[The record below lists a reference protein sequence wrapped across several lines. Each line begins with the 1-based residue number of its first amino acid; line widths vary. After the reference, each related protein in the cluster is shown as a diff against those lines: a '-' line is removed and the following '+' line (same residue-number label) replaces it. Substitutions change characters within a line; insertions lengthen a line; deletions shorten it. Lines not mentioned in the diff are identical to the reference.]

1 MADQEAGG
9 VSSLRANTVKGS
21 MFDLLASYSTANR
34 VLKRRVELLHLLLLG
49 VIAAVSVLTA
59 INLWELVTIPSTER
73 VFFVV
78 VDILCLVFF
87 AGLIYL
93 NRTGRHRLAG
103 YLFIT
108 LVGLAPLMT
117 DSAAILEQVFIVNVL
132 PVMAASFILAPAY
145 SFAAALLSA
154 SVYSAMFGYIGG
166 RDYNYISIMALFV
179 LALVSWLAARG
190 WEKSLADVERLNQD
204 TQKQLKDLQRADA
217 ALQLN
222 ESRLEAMLWLGRMS
236 EASARTLTHYALQ
249 EAIRLT
255 GSEIGF
261 VALVHPG
268 SDEIE
273 AYEWSDKALEQ
284 LAVADDPQRFSVV
297 PNADT
302 ITELGRE
309 ALRQHRA
316 IITNDSAA
324 RANPALGTTLKSDP
338 NAQPPLTRH
347 IVAPIFDGPR
357 IVMVTGVGN
366 KRTGYDTPDVQQLEL
381 LMEEAWRITQRR
393 EAELA
398 LQAERA
404 SLVQRVEEQT
414 AELKAANAAL
424 IRTNEELARAARAK
438 DEFLAGMSHELR
450 TPLTAILGMSESLQE
465 YVYGPLTERQIKSL
479 KTIETSGRHLLE
491 LINDILDLSKI
502 EAGKTTLDL
511 SSVSLKQMC
520 RDSSRFVTQTAM
532 QKKINFT
539 VSVDESVDMLQ
550 ADARRLKQIIVNL
563 LSNAVKFT
571 PEGGTV
577 GLETKGDPEREA
589 VAISVWDTGIGI
601 AEQDLARLFQPFVQ
615 LDSSLSRQYAGT
627 GVGLSLVRDLAN
639 LHGGSVTVESP
650 FVSPPQAGGKKG
662 GPGSR
667 FTVLLPWK
675 AEKTDLER
683 PASRDDAALGK
694 GLPSQTAHALSVLMV
709 DDNPA
714 AITGTADLLRFR
726 EYRVQVVTSGS
737 EALQYLASHKPDVI
751 LMDIQ
756 MPIMDGLEATR
767 RIRELGYPVP
777 IIAVTALAMSGDRE
791 RCLAAGANEYASKPV
806 SGTELIRLIES
817 LAPPRAEKAR

>member
-1 MADQEAGG
+1 
-9 VSSLRANTVKGS
+9 
-21 MFDLLASYSTANR
+21 MFDLLMSYSTASR
-34 VLKRRVELLHLLLLG
+34 VLKRRVELLHVLLLG
-49 VIAAVSVLTA
+49 IIAAVSVLTA
-59 INLWELVTIPSTER
+59 INLWELVTIPSTVI
-73 VFFVV
+73 VFFMVG
-78 VDILCLVFF
+78 DMFSLVFF
-87 AGLIYL
+87 AGLVYL

-108 LVGLAPLMT
+108 LVSLSPLMMSSEAT
-117 DSAAILEQVFIVNVL
+117 VEQVFIVNAV

-145 SFAAALLSA
+145 SFAAALLSV
-154 SVYSAMFGYIGG
+154 SVYSAMYWYIGG
-166 RDYNYISIMALFV
+166 RDFNYISMIVLFV

-204 TQKQLKDLQRADA
+204 TQEQLKDLRRADA

-236 EASARTLTHYALQ
+236 EASARTLIHYALQ
-249 EAIRLT
+249 EAVRLT

-261 VALVHPG
+261 VALVQPG

-273 AYEWSDKALEQ
+273 AYEWLDKVLEQ
-284 LAVADDPQRFSVV
+284 PAVADDPQRFKATV
-297 PNADT
+297 AR
-302 ITELGRE
+302 LGGE
-309 ALRQHRA
+309 ALRQRRA
-316 IITNDSAA
+316 IITNDYTAP
-324 RANPALGTTLKSDP
+324 ANPLKSDP
-338 NAQPPLTRH
+338 HGQPPLTRH
-347 IVAPIFDGPR
+347 IVTPIFDGPR

-366 KRTGYDTPDVQQLEL
+366 KRTGYDTSDVQQLEL

-404 SLVQRVEEQT
+404 SLIQRVEEQT
-414 AELKAANAAL
+414 AELKVTNTAL

-465 YVYGPLTERQIKSL
+465 YVYGPLTERQMGSL
-479 KTIETSGRHLLE
+479 KTIEASGRHLLE

-511 SSVSLKQMC
+511 SAVSLQQMC
-520 RDSSRFVTQTAM
+520 RDSSRFVTQTAR
-532 QKKINFT
+532 QKKIHF
-539 VSVDESVDMLQ
+539 VLSVDESVDMLQ

-601 AEQDLARLFQPFVQ
+601 AEQDLGQLFQPFVQ
-615 LDSSLSRQYAGT
+615 LDSSLSRHTAGT
-627 GVGLSLVRDLAN
+627 GLGLSLVQNLAN
-639 LHGGSVTVESP
+639 LHGGSVSVESR
-650 FVSPPQAGGKKG
+650 VGQ
-662 GPGSR
+662 GSR

-675 AEKTDLER
+675 AEKMELER
-683 PASRDDAALGK
+683 HASRGDTARGK
-694 GLPSQTAHALSVLMV
+694 ELPGQTVPALSVLVV

-714 AITGTADLLRFR
+714 AIAGMADLLRFR
-726 EYRVQVVTSGS
+726 GYRVQLVSSGS
-737 EALQYLASHKPDVI
+737 EAIKYLASNKPDVI

-756 MPIMDGLEATR
+756 MPIMDGLETTK

-777 IIAVTALAMSGDRE
+777 VIAVTALAMSGDRE

-806 SGTELIRLIES
+806 SGRELIRLIES
-817 LAPPRAEKAR
+817 LTTIPRAEKAS

>member
-1 MADQEAGG
+1 
-9 VSSLRANTVKGS
+9 
-21 MFDLLASYSTANR
+21 MFDLLASYSTASR
-34 VLKRRVELLHLLLLG
+34 VLKRRVELLHVLLLS
-49 VIAAVSVLTA
+49 VIVAMSVLTA
-59 INLWELVTIPSTER
+59 INLWRLVATPSTMH
-73 VFFVV
+73 VFYVV
-78 VDILCLVFF
+78 GDILYLLLF
-87 AGLIYL
+87 AGMVYL

-103 YLFIT
+103 YLFIAVMG
-108 LVGLAPLMT
+108 LVPLMMRAEPT
-117 DSAAILEQVFIVNVL
+117 AEQVFIVNAL
-132 PVMAASFILAPAY
+132 PIMAASFILAPAY

-154 SVYSAMFGYIGG
+154 SVYSAMYWYIGG
-166 RDYNYISIMALFV
+166 RDYNYISIIVLFV
-179 LALVSWLAARG
+179 LAVVSWLAARG

-204 TQKQLKDLQRADA
+204 TQEQLGDLRRADA

-236 EASARTLTHYALQ
+236 DASTRTLMHYALQ
-249 EAIRLT
+249 EAVRLT

-273 AYEWSDKALEQ
+273 AYEWSDKALERP
-284 LAVADDPQRFSVV
+284 AIADDPQRFKATV
-297 PNADT
+297 
-302 ITELGRE
+302 TELGGE
-309 ALRQHRA
+309 ALKQRRA
-316 IITNDSAA
+316 IITNDYTAP
-324 RANPALGTTLKSDP
+324 ANLLKSDP
-338 NAQPPLTRH
+338 HGQPPLTRH

-357 IVMVTGVGN
+357 IVMVAGVGN
-366 KRTGYDTPDVQQLEL
+366 KRTGYDPPDVQQVEL
-381 LMEEAWRITQRR
+381 LMGEAWRITRRR

-404 SLVQRVEEQT
+404 SLIQRVEEQT
-414 AELKAANAAL
+414 AELKVANAAL
-424 IRTNEELARAARAK
+424 IRTNEELARTARAK

-465 YVYGPLTERQIKSL
+465 YVYGPLTERQMGSL
-479 KTIETSGRHLLE
+479 KTIEASGRHLLE

-511 SSVSLKQMC
+511 SAVSLKQMC
-520 RDSSRFVTQTAM
+520 RDSSRFVTQTAK
-532 QKKINFT
+532 QKKINFIL
-539 VSVDESVDMLQ
+539 SVDESVDMLQ

-601 AEQDLARLFQPFVQ
+601 AEQDLGRLFQPFVQ

-627 GVGLSLVRDLAN
+627 GLGLSLVQNLVN

-650 FVSPPQAGGKKG
+650 SVSPPLAGGTKG

-667 FTVLLPWK
+667 FTVLLLWK
-675 AEKTDLER
+675 AEKMELER
-683 PASRDDAALGK
+683 HASRGDTARGK
-694 GLPSQTAHALSVLMV
+694 EWSASQTVPALSVLMV

-714 AITGTADLLRFR
+714 AIAGTADLLRFR
-726 EYRVQVVTSGS
+726 GYRVQVVSSGS
-737 EALQYLASHKPDVI
+737 EAIKYLASNKLDVI

-756 MPIMDGLEATR
+756 MPIMDGLETTR

-777 IIAVTALAMSGDRE
+777 VIAVTALAMSGDRE

-806 SGTELIRLIES
+806 SGRELIRLIES
-817 LAPPRAEKAR
+817 LTTIPRAEKTI

>member
-1 MADQEAGG
+1 
-9 VSSLRANTVKGS
+9 
-21 MFDLLASYSTANR
+21 MFDLLTSYSTANR

-49 VIAAVSVLTA
+49 IMAAVLVLTA
-59 INLWELVTIPSTER
+59 INLWELVTIPSTVR
-73 VFFVV
+73 VFFMA

-87 AGLIYL
+87 AGMVYL

-103 YLFIT
+103 YLFIV
-108 LVGLAPLMT
+108 LVSLSPLMMST
-117 DSAAILEQVFIVNVL
+117 EATVEQVFILNAL

-154 SVYSAMFGYIGG
+154 SVYSAMYWYIGG
-166 RDYNYISIMALFV
+166 RDYNYISIIVLFV

-236 EASARTLTHYALQ
+236 EASARTLIHYALQ
-249 EAIRLT
+249 EAVRLT

-261 VALVHPG
+261 VALVHPD

-284 LAVADDPQRFSVV
+284 PAIADDPQRFKAAV
-297 PNADT
+297 
-302 ITELGRE
+302 TELGRE

-316 IITNDSAA
+316 IITNDYTAPTHPFKGDSQ
-324 RANPALGTTLKSDP
+324 G
-338 NAQPPLTRH
+338 QPLLARH
-347 IVAPIFDGPR
+347 IVAPIFDGAR

-366 KRTGYDTPDVQQLEL
+366 KRTGYDTSDVQQLEL
-381 LMEEAWRITQRR
+381 LIEEAWRITQRR

-404 SLVQRVEEQT
+404 SLIQRVEEQT
-414 AELKAANAAL
+414 AELKVANAAL
-424 IRTNEELARAARAK
+424 LGTNEELARAARAK

-465 YVYGPLTERQIKSL
+465 YVYGPLTERQMGSL

-511 SSVSLKQMC
+511 SAVSLQQMC
-520 RDSSRFVTQTAM
+520 RDSSRFVTQTAK
-532 QKKINFT
+532 QKKINFIL
-539 VSVDESVDMLQ
+539 SVDESVDMLQ

-577 GLETKGDPEREA
+577 GLETKGYPEREA

-601 AEQDLARLFQPFVQ
+601 AEQDLGRLFQPFVQ

-627 GVGLSLVRDLAN
+627 GLGLSLVRSLTN

-650 FVSPPQAGGKKG
+650 SVSPPHAGGTQG

-675 AEKTDLER
+675 AEKMELEQR
-683 PASRDDAALGK
+683 ADDNARGK
-694 GLPSQTAHALSVLMV
+694 ELSSPTIPSLSVLAV

-714 AITGTADLLRFR
+714 AIAGSADLLRFR
-726 EYRVQVVTSGS
+726 GYRVQVVSSGS
-737 EALQYLASHKPDVI
+737 EAIEYLASNKPDVI

-756 MPIMDGLEATR
+756 MPIMDGLVTTR

-777 IIAVTALAMSGDRE
+777 VIAVTALAMSGDRE
-791 RCLAAGANEYASKPV
+791 RCLAAGANEYASKPI
-806 SGTELIRLIES
+806 SGRELIRLIES
-817 LAPPRAEKAR
+817 LAAPCAEKAS